1 MLCKICGVKDLQTL
15 KYIINHKYP
24 PNFIGFICNY
34 PKSKRFIKLKF
45 LKNLVN
51 IKKKNIQFVCVLV
64 KPKVKF
70 LEKIRHL
77 NFNYYQLYDVNP
89 EETLR
94 IKKKYNKKIITAI
107 TIKKKVD
114 IELYKKYI
122 KISDIILFDSKGY
135 EKSVSFNHS
144 YLKNIYCPVKKMLA
158 GNIKFNS
165 KLDKF
170 NKITDIIDLSGS
182 LETSGKK
189 DCNKIDI
196 FLKNIKKVNDKNKKK
211 NSINRSA

>member
-1 MLCKICGVKDLQTL
+1 MLSKICGIKDPKTL

-34 PKSKRFIKLKF
+34 PKSKRFVALKF

-51 IKKKNIQFVCVLV
+51 IKKKNIYFVCVLV
-64 KPKVKF
+64 NPKVKF
-70 LEKIRHL
+70 LEKIKHL
-77 NFNYYQLYDVNP
+77 NFNYYQLYDVTP

-94 IKKKYNKKIITAI
+94 IKNKYNKKIITAI
-107 TIKKKVD
+107 TIQKKID
-114 IELYKKYI
+114 IEKYKKYT

-144 YLKNIYCPVKKMLA
+144 YIMDIYCPVKKMLA

-165 KLDKF
+165 KLDKVS
-170 NKITDIIDLSGS
+170 KITDIIDLSGS

-189 DCNKIDI
+189 DFNKIDI
-196 FLKNIKKVNDKNKKK
+196 FLKNIKKLNDKNKKK
-211 NSINRSA
+211 NTINRST